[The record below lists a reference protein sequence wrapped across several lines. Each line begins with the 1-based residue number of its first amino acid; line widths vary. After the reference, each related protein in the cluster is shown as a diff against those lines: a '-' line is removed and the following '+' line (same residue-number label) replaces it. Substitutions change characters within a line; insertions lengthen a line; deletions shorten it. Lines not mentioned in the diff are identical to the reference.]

1 MKEKEKQ
8 LLVSEV
14 NLLRKLDHPSIV
26 RYVDRYQD
34 KARALIYIVMEF
46 CGAGDL
52 ARYIKQCKTQHKYM
66 DEEQVWSV
74 FI

>member
-26 RYVDRYQD
+26 RYVDRY
-34 KARALIYIVMEF
+34 
-46 CGAGDL
+46 
-52 ARYIKQCKTQHKYM
+52 
-66 DEEQVWSV
+66 
-74 FI
+74 